1 MRNLK
6 FVKQHPSGQYAEKFF
21 AAESGEKLLWREK
34 NWEDGCGTQI
44 GGKKLCQLIYP
55 KDKK

>member
-34 NWEDGCGTQI
+34 NWKDGCGTQI
-44 GGKKLCQLIYP
+44 GGKNYAN
-55 KDKK
+55 